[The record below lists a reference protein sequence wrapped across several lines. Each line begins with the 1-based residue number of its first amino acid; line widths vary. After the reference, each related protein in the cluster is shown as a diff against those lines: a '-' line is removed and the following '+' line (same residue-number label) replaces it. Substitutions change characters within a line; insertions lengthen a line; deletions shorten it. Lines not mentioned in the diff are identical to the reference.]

1 MNIGRLIRRLVGVQA
16 SIDVIRVLLLDVV
29 RHVIRDPA
37 DILQLLLL
45 RLLLALH
52 LIEKQDLPL
61 DLQLVQKHLLLL
73 QVLEL
78 LERDFMLSQSL
89 WLVYLYVWD

>member
-1 MNIGRLIRRLVGVQA
+1 LNIGRLIRWLVGVQA
-16 SIDVIRVLLLDVV
+16 SIDVIRVLLLDIV

>member
-1 MNIGRLIRRLVGVQA
+1 LIRRLVGVQA

>member
-1 MNIGRLIRRLVGVQA
+1 MIRWLVGVQA

>member
-1 MNIGRLIRRLVGVQA
+1 MNIGRLIRWLVGVQA

>member
-16 SIDVIRVLLLDVV
+16 SIDVIRVLLLEVV
-29 RHVIRDPA
+29 RHVIRDPT

>member
-29 RHVIRDPA
+29 RHVIRDPT

>member
-29 RHVIRDPA
+29 RHIVRDPT
-37 DILQLLLL
+37 DILHLL

-89 WLVYLYVWD
+89 WLLYLYVWD

>member
-1 MNIGRLIRRLVGVQA
+1 MIRRLVGVQA

>member
-1 MNIGRLIRRLVGVQA
+1 MIRRLVGVQA
-16 SIDVIRVLLLDVV
+16 SIDVIRVLLLEVV
-29 RHVIRDPA
+29 RHVIRDPT

>member
-16 SIDVIRVLLLDVV
+16 SIDVIRVLLLDIV
-29 RHVIRDPA
+29 RHIVRDPT
-37 DILQLLLL
+37 DILLLL

-89 WLVYLYVWD
+89 WLLYLYVWD

>member
-1 MNIGRLIRRLVGVQA
+1 MIRRLVGIQA
-16 SIDVIRVLLLDVV
+16 SIDVIRVILLDVV
-29 RHVIRDPA
+29 RHVIRDPT